1 MSCNYLSGYE
11 KFYMIKRPRI
21 NKEKNVMKE
30 IEQKLNGDIKRLTNK
45 TFKFDERIKEGW
57 FSAVYFLKTKEIA
70 ENKLP
75 NNYVTMQF
83 FQKENAVLCG
93 TDEAVALL
101 HTFADNPETLEINSL
116 KDGDKIT
123 PYETVLTISGS
134 YQQFGYLEGIIDG
147 ILARRTSVAT
157 NVYNVVKAARTSGK
171 QKPVIFMGDRDDH
184 YTTQAGD
191 GYAAFIGGSTAQAT
205 HAMNEWWGK
214 EGMGTMPHA
223 LIQMF
228 RGDTVAAARAY
239 HELFPE
245 DELAALVDYNNDV
258 ITDSLKVAREFGDK
272 LKSVRLD
279 TSRTLV
285 DKYFL
290 RNHHLLGTFDP
301 RGVNP
306 ELLFALRR
314 ALDDDGFPQV
324 KIMVSG
330 GFTEDRITDFEKAD
344 VPVDMYGV
352 GSSLL
357 RLNIGFTGDLVL
369 LNGSPEAKEGRRY
382 RPNPRLEKV
391 DYQNPNE

>member
-1 MSCNYLSGYE
+1 
-11 KFYMIKRPRI
+11 
-21 NKEKNVMKE
+21 MKE
-30 IEQKLNGDIKRLTNK
+30 IEQKLSGKIERLTNK

-57 FSAVYFLKTKEIA
+57 FSAVYFLKTKKIA
-70 ENKLP
+70 EEKLP
-75 NNYVTMQF
+75 DNYITMQF
-83 FQKENAVLCG
+83 FQKEEAVLCG
-93 TDEAVALL
+93 TDEAIALL
-101 HTFADNPETLEINSL
+101 HTFADRPETLKIHSL
-116 KDGDKIT
+116 KDGDKVK
-123 PYETVLTISGS
+123 PFETVMTVSGS

-184 YTTQAGD
+184 YTQQAGD

-223 LIQMF
+223 LIQMY
-228 RGDTVAAARAY
+228 RGDIVAACRAY
-239 HELFPE
+239 HDMFPE

-258 ITDSLKVAREFGDK
+258 ITDSLKVAREFGDD

-290 RNHHLLGTFDP
+290 RNHHLMGTFDP

-306 ELLFALRR
+306 ELIFALRK
-314 ALDDDGFPQV
+314 ALDEEGYSHVQIV
-324 KIMVSG
+324 ATG
-330 GFTEDRITDFEKAD
+330 GFNETRIAEFERAG
-344 VPVDMYGV
+344 VPVDIYGV
-352 GSSLL
+352 GRNLL
-357 RLNIGFTGDLVL
+357 KINIGFTGDNVL
-369 LNGSPEAKEGRRY
+369 LNGTPEAKEGRRY
-382 RPNPRLEKV
+382 RPNPRLEEVKYYGDV
-391 DYQNPNE
+391 

>member
-1 MSCNYLSGYE
+1 
-11 KFYMIKRPRI
+11 
-21 NKEKNVMKE
+21 MKE
-30 IEQKLNGDIKRLTNK
+30 ITQKLEGKINRLTNK

-75 NNYVTMQF
+75 DNYVTMQF

-93 TDEAVALL
+93 TDEAIALL
-101 HTFADNPETLEINSL
+101 HTFAENPETLEIHSL
-116 KDGDKIT
+116 KDGDRIG
-123 PYETVLTISGS
+123 PYESVLTVSGA
-134 YQQFGYLEGIIDG
+134 YQQFGFLEGIIDG
-147 ILARRTSVAT
+147 ILGRRTSVAT

-184 YTTQAGD
+184 YTQQAGD

-214 EGMGTMPHA
+214 KGMGTMPHA

-228 RGDTVAAARAY
+228 RGDIVAASKAY
-239 HELFPE
+239 HEMYPE
-245 DELAALVDYNNDV
+245 DDLVALVDYNNDV
-258 ITDSLKVAREFGDK
+258 ITDSLKVAHEFGKD
-272 LKSVRLD
+272 LQAVRID

-290 RNHHLLGTFDP
+290 RNHHLMGTFDP

-306 ELLFALRR
+306 ELTFALRK
-314 ALDDDGFPQV
+314 ALDDEGFSHV
-324 KIMVSG
+324 RIMLSG
-330 GFTEDRITDFEKAD
+330 GFTESRITHFEKLG

-352 GSSLL
+352 GGSLL
-357 RLNIGFTGDLVL
+357 KINIGFTGDNVL
-369 LNGSPEAKEGRRY
+369 LNGSPEAKEGRRF

-391 DYQNPNE
+391 TMIQAN

>member
-1 MSCNYLSGYE
+1 
-11 KFYMIKRPRI
+11 
-21 NKEKNVMKE
+21 MKE
-30 IEQKLNGDIKRLTNK
+30 IEQKLSGKIERLTNK
-45 TFKFDERIKEGW
+45 TFKFDERIRDGW
-57 FSAVYFLKTKEIA
+57 FSAVYFLKTKKIA
-70 ENKLP
+70 EEKLP
-75 NNYVTMQF
+75 NNHVTMQF

-93 TDEAVALL
+93 TDEVIALL
-101 HTFADNPETLEINSL
+101 HTFAEKPETLEIKSL
-116 KDGDKIT
+116 KDGDKIS

-157 NVYNVVKAARTSGK
+157 NVYNVVKAARTNGK

-228 RGDTVAAARAY
+228 RGDVVAAAEAY
-239 HELFPE
+239 HEMFPD

-258 ITDSLKVAREFGDK
+258 ITDSLKVAKKFGDK

-290 RNHHLLGTFDP
+290 RNHHLMGTFDP

-306 ELLFALRR
+306 ELLFALRK
-314 ALDDDGFPQV
+314 ALDDEGFQHV
-324 KIMVSG
+324 KIMVTG
-330 GFTEDRITDFEKAD
+330 GFTEERITVFEKAH

-352 GSSLL
+352 GRSLL

-369 LNGSPEAKEGRRY
+369 LNGSLEAKEGRRY
-382 RPNPRLEKV
+382 RPNPLLKIVE
-391 DYQNPNE
+391 YSE

>member
-1 MSCNYLSGYE
+1 
-11 KFYMIKRPRI
+11 
-21 NKEKNVMKE
+21 MKE
-30 IEQKLNGDIKRLTNK
+30 ITQKLEGKINRLTNK

-75 NNYVTMQF
+75 DNYVTMQF

-93 TDEAVALL
+93 TDEAIALL
-101 HTFADNPETLEINSL
+101 HTFAENPETLEIHSL
-116 KDGDKIT
+116 KDGDRIG
-123 PYETVLTISGS
+123 PYESVLTVSGA
-134 YQQFGYLEGIIDG
+134 YQQFGFLEGIIDG
-147 ILARRTSVAT
+147 ILGRRTSVAT

-184 YTTQAGD
+184 YTQQAGD

-214 EGMGTMPHA
+214 KGMGTMPHA

-228 RGDTVAAARAY
+228 RGDIVAASKAY
-239 HELFPE
+239 HEMYPE
-245 DELAALVDYNNDV
+245 DDLVALVDYNNDV
-258 ITDSLKVAREFGDK
+258 ITDSLKVAHEFGKD
-272 LKSVRLD
+272 LQAVRID

-290 RNHHLLGTFDP
+290 RNHHLMGTFDP

-306 ELLFALRR
+306 ELTFALRK
-314 ALDDDGFPQV
+314 ALDDEGFSHV
-324 KIMVSG
+324 RIMLSG
-330 GFTEDRITDFEKAD
+330 GFTESRITHFEKLG

-352 GSSLL
+352 GGSLL
-357 RLNIGFTGDLVL
+357 KINIGFTGDNVL
-369 LNGSPEAKEGRRY
+369 LNGSPEAKEGRRF
-382 RPNPRLEKV
+382 RPNPCLEKV
-391 DYQNPNE
+391 TMNQAD